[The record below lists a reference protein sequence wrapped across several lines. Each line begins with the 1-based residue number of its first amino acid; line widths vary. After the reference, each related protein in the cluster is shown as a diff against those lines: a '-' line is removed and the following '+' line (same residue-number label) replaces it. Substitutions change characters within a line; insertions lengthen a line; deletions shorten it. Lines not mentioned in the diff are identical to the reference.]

1 MLISSQT
8 LYQLEEELH
17 VQIVPGT
24 EIMTDV
30 GSHHFVKSSDR
41 VLVPQPSGDPHDP
54 LVSLSLFEMDW
65 FDVLGAPTELR
76 WCRIG
81 VHSGNSLP

>member
-1 MLISSQT
+1 MLSQT
-8 LYQLEEELH
+8 LRQLEEELH

-41 VLVPQPSGDPHDP
+41 VLVPQPSDDPHDP
-54 LVSLSLFEMDW
+54 LVSSALFEW
-65 FDVLGAPTELR
+65 GRGGLLR
-76 WCRIG
+76 G
-81 VHSGNSLP
+81 SDSADKM